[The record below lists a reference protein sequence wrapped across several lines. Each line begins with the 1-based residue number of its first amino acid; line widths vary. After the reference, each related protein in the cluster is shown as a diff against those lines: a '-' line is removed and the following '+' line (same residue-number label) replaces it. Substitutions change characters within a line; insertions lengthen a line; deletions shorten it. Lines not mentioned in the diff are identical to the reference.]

1 MNENIDIIKIKDNYK
16 PYNNNEIDIK
26 NFLKLYAQQYARK
39 KAQEQQLARKKA
51 KEFVLAPIKKIL
63 EQQAPKK
70 KPQEQ
75 LLSRKKAQEQ
85 QLARKKAQEQL
96 LARKKAQE
104 QQLARK
110 KAQEQQLAR
119 KKAQEQQLA
128 RKKAQEQQLA
138 RKKAQEQQQARKKEQ
153 EQQLARKKAQDL
165 RKKATTYRFLKKV
178 GKGGMGSTYLVING
192 LGDYYIYKN
201 NDDPDMSIKSQYDM
215 LVEASKTPHPEL
227 FVKPFKLAPDNKSY
241 YMMEYL
247 DGYKTLQ
254 DIIFKHN
261 PSDEFKRILYDKLKL
276 AIKTLHENG
285 IAHRDLKPANIMVN
299 SDGSLKLIDFG
310 SACKQCDDI
319 PLVTTPGY
327 YPHDIRPGRRYNFEV
342 SKSIDRFALSVIKQQ
357 LQI

>member
-1 MNENIDIIKIKDNYK
+1 MDIIDISKIK
-16 PYNNNEIDIK
+16 YNNNEGTTMK
-26 NFLKLYAQQYARK
+26 NILVKF

-51 KEFVLAPIKKIL
+51 KELFLAPIKKII
-63 EQQAPKK
+63 EQQ
-70 KPQEQ
+70 
-75 LLSRKKAQEQ
+75 
-85 QLARKKAQEQL
+85 
-96 LARKKAQE
+96 ARKKAQE

-110 KAQEQQLAR
+110 KAQEQQAR

-128 RKKAQEQQLA
+128 RKKEQEQQMA
-138 RKKAQEQQQARKKEQ
+138 RKKAQEQQQ
-153 EQQLARKKAQDL
+153 ARKKAQDL

-178 GKGGMGSTYLVING
+178 GKGGIGSTYLVING

-247 DGYKTLQ
+247 DGYKTLHEV
-254 DIIFKHN
+254 IFKHN
-261 PSDEFKRILYDKLKL
+261 PSDEFKRILYDKLQL

-310 SACKQCDDI
+310 SACKQCDDK